1 MAMRLAS
8 LRNPWKSGVLFAI
21 LLVTLVAA
29 PAEAQLAGAIF
40 TTESACDGTN
50 VNIFPSKEDVYLD
63 GGPLHEGAAGL
74 PNGEYYVQV
83 TEPNGTLLGTS
94 IGSADETPA
103 LVVGGE
109 FAVCYQLSAILIKAS
124 DSSPGYDTTTNG
136 GGEYK
141 VWISQ
146 TSTFDGGTNK
156 TDNFKVDETEPD
168 SGTLEVIK
176 FYDANVNGIN
186 DDGQELTGWEI
197 HIVDGTEY
205 VRSTP
210 VSIIV
215 APDVYTVT
223 ESTPVEPNWVGTT
236 DNPVIVD
243 LAAGETE
250 TVEFGNVCLGGG
262 GGHTLGFWSNK
273 NGQATL
279 NDPPCVANN
288 CMASEL
294 ALLSGL
300 SLRNANGS
308 DFDPGSY
315 SALRTWLL
323 NGTSV
328 NMSYMLSV
336 QLAAMA
342 LNVEAG
348 LVDGGAVVYD
358 GDGFVTIASLIAAA
372 DAELQ
377 ADGDTPAGDEPNRSV
392 QEALKNTL
400 DAANNNQNFVQA
412 TPCPFSF
419 ASN

>member
-1 MAMRLAS
+1 MSHSR
-8 LRNPWKSGVLFAI
+8 LRNPRAVALGFALVLAAI
-21 LLVTLVAA
+21 AVPV
-29 PAEAQLAGAIF
+29 EAQLAGAIF
-40 TTESACDGTN
+40 TTDGACVGTN
-50 VNIFPSKEDVYLD
+50 VNIFTDKDDVYLD
-63 GGPLHEGAAGL
+63 GGPVQPGAAGL
-74 PNGEYYVQV
+74 PDGEYFVKV
-83 TEPNGTLLGTS
+83 TEPSGTLLGTS

-103 LVVGGE
+103 LVVNGE
-109 FAVCYQLSAILIKAS
+109 FAVCYQLSAILVKAS
-124 DSSPGYDTTTNG
+124 DSLPGYDTTTNG

-146 TSTFDGGTNK
+146 SSTFDGGTNK

-205 VRSTP
+205 VRYTP

-236 DNPVIVD
+236 GNPVIVG
-243 LAAGETE
+243 LAAGEAV

-279 NDPPCVANN
+279 NDGAS
-288 CMASEL
+288 MASEL

-300 SLRNANGS
+300 HLRNAGGS
-308 DFDPGSY
+308 DFDPACYTGCPT
-315 SALRTWLL
+315 ALRSWLL
-323 NGTSV
+323 NGTAV
-328 NMSYMLSV
+328 NIAYMLSV
-336 QLAAMA
+336 QLSAMA

-348 LVDGGAVVYD
+348 FVDGDALVYD
-358 GDGFVTIASLIAAA
+358 GVDFVTISSLMAAA
-372 DAELQ
+372 DAALA
-377 ADGDTPAGDEPNRSV
+377 ADGETFDGDLNRAF

-412 TPCPFSF
+412 APCPFSF
-419 ASN
+419 A

>member
-1 MAMRLAS
+1 MNPTMPRYPCRVVFGLA
-8 LRNPWKSGVLFAI
+8 
-21 LLVTLVAA
+21 LLVLAAIAA
-29 PAEAQLAGAIF
+29 PADAQLSGAIF

-50 VNIFPSKEDVYLD
+50 VNIFAAKDDVYLD
-63 GGPLHEGAAGL
+63 GGPVHPGAAGL
-74 PNGEYYVQV
+74 PDGEYYVQV

-94 IGSADETPA
+94 LGSGDDTPA
-103 LVVGGE
+103 VVVAGE
-109 FAVCYQLSAILIKAS
+109 FEQCYQLSDILIKAT
-124 DSSPGYDTTTNG
+124 DGTQGYDTTSNA

-156 TDNFKVDETEPD
+156 TDNFKVEESETEPE
-168 SGTLEVIK
+168 SGTLEVVK

-186 DDGQELTGWEI
+186 DDGQPITGWEI

-205 VRSTP
+205 VRYTP

-215 APDVYTVT
+215 VPDVYTVT
-223 ESTPVEPNWVGTT
+223 ESTPIEPNWVGTT
-236 DNPVIVD
+236 PNPVVVD
-243 LAAGETE
+243 LAAGETA

-279 NDPPCVANN
+279 NDGGTLAP
-288 CMASEL
+288 EL
-294 ALLSGL
+294 ALLSSL
-300 SLRNANGS
+300 SLRNATGA
-308 DFDPGSY
+308 DFDPAAY
-315 SALRTWLL
+315 AALRNWLL
-323 NGTSV
+323 NGTAV

-336 QLAAMA
+336 QLAAMV

-348 LVDGGAVVYD
+348 FVDGDALVYD
-358 GDGFVTIASLIAAA
+358 GDDFVSVDDLIAAA
-372 DAELQ
+372 NAELA
-377 ADGDTPAGDEPNRSV
+377 ADGYTPAGDPNRAI
-392 QEALKNTL
+392 QEALKDTL

-412 TPCPFSF
+412 SPCPFSF